1 MQAGNTTRRTSL
13 WPIYSRSFLLPLLHA
28 LCSGTL
34 AAAPAPSGGS
44 LWVPQG
50 SAPTRNGQVEGIFN
64 GEVVGCIHAVAPHP
78 SNPNILFLGGVN
90 GGVWRTL
97 NATAASPTWVPLTD
111 SLGSLS
117 ISSIE
122 FDPTDPTRNTLVAGV
137 GRYSSFSGEGG
148 ARTGIL
154 RTTDAGNTWTT
165 LNGGGVLTGV
175 NISGVAARGSVI
187 VVSADNG
194 TTQGILR
201 STDTGATFSLVAGG
215 PTGLSAGVART
226 LAGDPNNSAALYTG
240 IYRTGAGT
248 NGIFASTDT
257 GASWSKVSNAAMD
270 ALLNNTTGNIKIS
283 PGPAGV
289 LYVGIVTNGD
299 LGGIFRSPD
308 NGTTWT
314 AMDFPTTQETNAV
327 ASGPM
332 GLHPGGQGDIH
343 FGLVADPVATN
354 LVYVTGDRQPI
365 GFNDLG
371 SFPNSIGA
379 NDYSSRAFRGDASR
393 AAGSQWVHLTHSNS
407 SGPAG
412 GGTANNS
419 APHADS
425 RGMVFD
431 SAGTLIEFDDGGI
444 YRRTRPTNNTGDWFS
459 IIGTLQTGEFHSIA
473 YDSVNHVLIA
483 GAQDNGTSRQ
493 NSANNPVWTAL
504 TTGDG
509 GDVVVDTVSA
519 PGFAVV
525 YSSFQNLG
533 GFARRTFNSSG
544 TLVNNVQVG
553 LSELPGSALLRPQ
566 FLTPLRLNAVNP
578 QRLAI
583 AGFNAVYES
592 MNQGDNIREIGP
604 GVTGNGMTYGGT
616 AGGLANPEVLYVA
629 ADTGVYF
636 RTNAAGALALTPA
649 NIPGRLALDVSTDPA
664 NWHNVFV
671 INATSVFQS
680 GNAGASWTNITG
692 SLTGVGA
699 LRCVRHG
706 PAALGSPLLVGTDL
720 GVYVATGPSYTNWS
734 EVGTN
739 LPNAPVFDMEYNLA
753 DDVLVVGTFG
763 RGAWL
768 VPVASSQV
776 FGQAGVL
783 ARPNF
788 TLQPR
793 SRTVTQGSTVTFS
806 VAISAQAAQPIG
818 YQWRFNGSDIDAAV
832 SPVLILTNAQT
843 ANAGLYSLR
852 VSNPFGTNF
861 SADAALI
868 VTSPPMVL
876 TPPTNQSVIVGSN
889 VTFVVAVTG
898 AEPFTYQWR
907 RDGVPIVGAVN
918 SAYTITGV
926 KTNHAGTYDVLV
938 GNVFASVFSTG
949 AVLTV
954 RPPFTLSPQ
963 PPGVLTTNAGS
974 TVSLTVGAVG
984 VGAFTGPFT
993 YQWTFNGTA
1002 LAGQTG
1008 AALLLPSLQLTNS
1021 GNYACVV
1028 SSPLG
1033 SLTSS
1038 NASLTVFNP
1047 FTVGAAT
1054 FQLGGLFQLV
1064 ATGDNGRSYRLES
1077 STNLV
1082 DWVPV
1087 VTNAVSGGAA
1097 TFTDTAASGK
1107 TLRFYRIVLLP

>member
-1 MQAGNTTRRTSL
+1 MQAGNTTRRASL
-13 WPIYSRSFLLPLLHA
+13 WPIYSRWFLLPILHA
-28 LCSGTL
+28 VCAGLL
-34 AAAPAPSGGS
+34 AAAPAPTGGS
-44 LWVPQG
+44 IWVPQG
-50 SAPTRNGQVEGIFN
+50 PSPTRNGQVEGIFN

-78 SNPNILFLGGVN
+78 TNPDILFLGGVN

-111 SLGSLS
+111 ALGSLS

-137 GRYSSFSGEGG
+137 GRFSSFLREGG

-154 RTTDAGNTWTT
+154 RTTDGGNTWAQ
-165 LNGGGVLTGV
+165 LNGGGVLTGR
-175 NISGVAARGSVI
+175 NISGVAARGNLI
-187 VVSADNG
+187 VVSVDNG
-194 TTQGILR
+194 GPGIYR
-201 STDTGATFSLVAGG
+201 STDAGQTFTPVAGG
-215 PTGLSAGVART
+215 TTGLSAGVART

-240 IYRTGAGT
+240 IYRTGGT
-248 NGIFASTDT
+248 DGIFASTDT
-257 GASWSKVSNAAMD
+257 GATWTKVSSAAMD

-283 PGPAGV
+283 AGPGGV
-289 LYVGIVTNGD
+289 LYAGMVTNGS

-308 NGTTWT
+308 SGTTWV
-314 AMDFPTTQETNAV
+314 AMDFPTTQETGAAGN
-327 ASGPM
+327 GPV
-332 GLHPGGQGDIH
+332 GLHPGQQGDIH

-354 LVYVTGDRQPI
+354 LVYISGDRQPQ
-365 GFNDLG
+365 GFNDSG
-371 SFPNSIGA
+371 TFPNSIGA
-379 NDYSSRAFRGDASR
+379 NNFTSRSFRGDASR
-393 AAGSQWVHLTHSNS
+393 AAGSQWVHLTHSSS

-431 SAGTLIEFDDGGI
+431 AAGNLIEFDDGGV
-444 YRRTRPTNNTGDWFS
+444 YRRTRPADNTGDWFS

-483 GAQDNGTSRQ
+483 GAQDNGTPRQ
-493 NSANNPVWTAL
+493 NSANNPTWTAL
-504 TTGDG
+504 TTRDG
-509 GDVVVDTVSA
+509 GDVLVDTSSA

-525 YSSFQNLG
+525 YSSFQGLG
-533 GFARRTFNSSG
+533 AFSRRTFNASG
-544 TLVNNVQVG
+544 TLLNNVQVG
-553 LSELPGSALLRPQ
+553 LSELPGSALLMPQ
-566 FLTPLRLNAVNP
+566 FLTPLRLNVVNP
-578 QRLAI
+578 QRLVI

-604 GVTGNGMTYGGT
+604 GVTGNSMTYGGT
-616 AGGLANPEVLYVA
+616 AGGLANPDVLYVA
-629 ADTGVYF
+629 ADTGVYY

-680 GNAGASWTNITG
+680 GNAGAAWTNITG

-720 GVYVATGPSYTNWS
+720 GVYVASGPSYTNWS

-818 YQWRFNGSDIDAAV
+818 YQWRYNGADIDAAV
-832 SPVLILTNAQT
+832 NPVLILTNAQA
-843 ANAGLYSLR
+843 ANAGLYSVR

-868 VTSPPMVL
+868 VTAPPMVL
-876 TPPTNQSVIVGSN
+876 TPPTNQSVILGSN

-918 SAYTITGV
+918 PAYTITGV
-926 KTNHAGTYDVLV
+926 QANHAGTYDVLV
-938 GNVFASVFSTG
+938 GNVFASIFSTG

-963 PPGVLTTNAGS
+963 PPSVITTNAGS
-974 TVSLTVGAVG
+974 PLSLTVGAVG

-1002 LAGQTG
+1002 LTGQTG
-1008 AALLLPSLQLTNS
+1008 ASLLLPSLLLTNS

-1038 NASLTVFNP
+1038 NAALTVFNP
-1047 FTVGAAT
+1047 FNVGSAT
-1054 FQLGGLFQLV
+1054 FQLGGLFRVV
-1064 ATGDNGRSYRLES
+1064 ATGDNGRAYRLES

-1082 DWVPV
+1082 NWVPV
-1087 VTNAVSGGAA
+1087 VTNAVSGGAV
-1097 TFTDTAASGK
+1097 TFTDTAAAGK